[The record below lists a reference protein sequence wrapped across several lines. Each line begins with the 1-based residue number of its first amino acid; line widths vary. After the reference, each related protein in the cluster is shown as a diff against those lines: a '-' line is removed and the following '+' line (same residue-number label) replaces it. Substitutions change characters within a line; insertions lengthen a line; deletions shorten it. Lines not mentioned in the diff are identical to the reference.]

1 MSDDKK
7 VNAATFTQIQN
18 NLVELHDKLFPEVK
32 CLTQDDFAF
41 LHHANKKK
49 HEAKQKIPDGSE
61 VAMAALLEE
70 IEMLRTVVASAYELR
85 HIKFGREYKKACVK
99 FDKLY
104 EELNKTDRPC
114 QECKGN
120 GLPTRK
126 HSDLAD
132 KCEDCSGTGYVK
144 EKK

>member
-7 VNAATFTQIQN
+7 VNAPTFTQIQN
-18 NLVELHDKLFPEVK
+18 NLVELHDKLFPEAK
-32 CLTQDDFAF
+32 CLTQDDFGF
-41 LHHANKKK
+41 LHHANKKI
-49 HEAKQKIPDGSE
+49 HEAKQNIPDGSE
-61 VAMAALLEE
+61 VAMAVLLEE
-70 IEMLRTVVASAYELR
+70 IEMLRAVVASAYELR
-85 HIKFGREYKKACVK
+85 HTKFGREYKKACVK

-114 QECKGN
+114 LECKGT

-132 KCEDCSGTGYVK
+132 KCEDCGGSGYVK
-144 EKK
+144 ENK